1 MTELPIKRTTSL
13 SGASCANHPVAPAVE
28 ICVRCGTFLCG
39 DCVEYFREE
48 TPSCVNC
55 MPFLLGTPA
64 SMRARFSPI
73 LSTLGLAG
81 LLAGFVVKGR
91 TGLVVWAAGFLIG
104 FAGLAFGVQELRLIR
119 AGQAGTRGRRW
130 AQLGLGV
137 GALFALGFGL
147 LLVSFGVFLYR
158 TYGRAW

>member
-1 MTELPIKRTTSL
+1 MTPRTISL
-13 SGASCANHPVAPAVE
+13 SGASCGNHPTVPAVE
-28 ICVRCGTFLCG
+28 ICTRCGTFLCG

-48 TPSCVNC
+48 TPACANC
-55 MPFLLGTPA
+55 MPVLLGSPA
-64 SMRARFSPI
+64 SMRARVSPI
-73 LSTLGLAG
+73 LSTLGLSG
-81 LLAGFVVKGR
+81 LLAGFMLKGR

-137 GALFALGFGL
+137 GALFALGFGI
-147 LLVSFGVFLYR
+147 LLVSFGYFLYR
-158 TYGRAW
+158 TYGRVP